1 MIQLVFLL
9 ECLVAHLEE
18 NLVLELGASIYLIC
32 SEPPPPIYLFILLCD
47 LILLGYIVM
56 VFSVTYYLKLHNTP
70 IFY

>member
-18 NLVLELGASIYLIC
+18 NLVLELGASTLYVVN
-32 SEPPPPIYLFILLCD
+32 PPPIYLFILLCD